1 MESVES
7 FASLEFRAGSAGF
20 DRRGLRELF
29 YLRVWR
35 VLRVLVVLLV
45 RVLVV
50 LLVRV
55 WRSCVESFTGSKRP
69 ISPEH
74 PPRNV
79 AATPSAA
86 KGAQIRCDQG
96 IKVVPSQD
104 IVVFKTLF
112 HDRISQAF
120 SKERE
125 GGSNATS

>member
-1 MESVES
+1 M
-7 FASLEFRAGSAGF
+7 
-20 DRRGLRELF
+20 
-29 YLRVWR
+29 
-35 VLRVLVVLLV
+35 LRVLVVLLV

-74 PPRNV
+74 PPRNR
-79 AATPSAA
+79 S
-86 KGAQIRCDQG
+86 GAQIRCDQG

-112 HDRISQAF
+112 HDRNAQAF